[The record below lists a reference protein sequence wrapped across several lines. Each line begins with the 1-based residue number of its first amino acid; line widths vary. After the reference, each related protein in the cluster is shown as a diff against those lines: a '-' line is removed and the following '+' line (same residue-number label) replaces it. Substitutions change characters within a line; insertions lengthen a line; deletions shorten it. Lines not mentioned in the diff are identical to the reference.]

1 MQRKDSVKMKISKK
15 KISTFISDIPLVI
28 LFILCFFL
36 TQTYFGTANYNLL
49 SKVYLVLMLC
59 ICAFIIIKK
68 HGVIRLSYKEKISY
82 YMLVVP
88 YCILLIWSF
97 VLCAL
102 ENRLLFQK
110 LFQKLNQGFLYHLL
124 HV

>member
-28 LFILCFFL
+28 LLILCFFL

-59 ICAFIIIKK
+59 ICAFIIIKEN
-68 HGVIRLSYKEKISY
+68 YN
-82 YMLVVP
+82 
-88 YCILLIWSF
+88 F
-97 VLCAL
+97 AL
-102 ENRLLFQK
+102 
-110 LFQKLNQGFLYHLL
+110 GFYNL
-124 HV
+124 

>member
-1 MQRKDSVKMKISKK
+1 MKISKK

-28 LFILCFFL
+28 LLILCFFL

-102 ENRLLFQK
+102 EKQITFSK
-110 LFQKLNQGFLYHLL
+110 
-124 HV
+124 VIS